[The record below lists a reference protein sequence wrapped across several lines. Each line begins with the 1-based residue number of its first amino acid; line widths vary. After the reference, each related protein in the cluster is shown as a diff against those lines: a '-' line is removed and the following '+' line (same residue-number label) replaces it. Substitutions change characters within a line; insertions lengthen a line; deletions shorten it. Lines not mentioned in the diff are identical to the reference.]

1 MKPNKEQLAAIAYH
15 KGPSLII
22 AGAGTGKTFVI
33 TNKIVSLINKKK
45 VSPQHI
51 VALTFTEKAA
61 YEMEQR
67 VDELL
72 PYGFY
77 QLWIMTFHAFAESL
91 LQEYGIHIGIA
102 PSFRIITDVDVVAL
116 FRARL
121 GTMKLTYF
129 HSTGNPHGFISSAL
143 THFSRLRDEGIS
155 VAQYKE
161 YVAGRLTPDNEEAKQ
176 EAQVASELAYMYG
189 EYEILKREKNVLDF
203 SDLTYYLVE
212 LLRNKPAILK
222 QVRERFRYGFV
233 DEFQDTN
240 IIQYELMKLLF
251 PPSSNPKLT
260 VIGDDNQS
268 IYKFRGASISNIL
281 NFQHDYRRA
290 KRFVLNHNYR
300 SYQPILDAS
309 YAMIQHNNPDTL
321 EATLGISKKL
331 ISTRTDPQHATEAEV
346 LYAPHGQAEAEKV
359 VDIIKHLVADKGYAY
374 GDMALL
380 VRAHDHAK
388 LFMQAFEQARIP
400 FQTVGPGLL
409 YYRNEIRDLIALLR
423 FLENPL
429 DSISLYR
436 ILSMDV
442 MAFSHK
448 DTLYLMNFAKKT
460 GRSLFE
466 AMDAS
471 RALSQGEISP
481 ELENMKRY
489 APLFDSAA
497 KANVLKAQALLLAL
511 LEDSRTHSVT
521 QVVYDFLDKSGYL
534 KLLTNINSTEDQR
547 RLDNITRFYKQL
559 KALES
564 EGIEPTVRDAIT
576 HIDLSLELGDSPTAG
591 GTSESGAE
599 NAVTI
604 ATIHGA
610 KGLEFPVV
618 FLANMVSDRF
628 PSRNRKETLPI
639 PEALIRETLP
649 TGDAHMQEERR
660 LCYVGMT
667 RAKDRL
673 YMSFAHYYGS
683 GKRKKKPSPFIAEA
697 LGEKTLQKYL
707 SKLKETESQLSIFD
721 MGVTPGER
729 NEMVV
734 DDVKKYGIVRYSY
747 SQIDTYTT
755 CPLQYR
761 YRYMLRIPEPDAP
774 ALSFGS
780 SVHRALE
787 LFYQQVRDEGTGTK
801 EELLRSFEQSFIP
814 VGYSSRDE
822 RLKAKEHGKEI
833 LSRYYDTF
841 HAEHGEQ
848 VVLERMFSLTLAAAN
863 EGKRYVISGKIDRID
878 KKGEMYEV
886 IDYKT
891 GKMPTESKLRKSL
904 QLGLYTLAVMDKQ
917 FLDVVQNRI
926 VLTYYYLDANKKF
939 SIEASKRDLNE
950 VMEEV
955 VHTLATLETG
965 NFHPQKGVHC
975 DWCSF
980 KPICPAWEIP

>member
-33 TNKIVSLINKKK
+33 TNKIVSLINAKK
-45 VSPQHI
+45 VLPQQI

-77 QLWIMTFHAFAESL
+77 QLWIMTFHSFAESL
-91 LQEYGIHIGIA
+91 LQEYGIHMGIA
-102 PSFRIITDVDVVAL
+102 PSFRVITDVDAVSL
-116 FRARL
+116 FRTRL
-121 GTMKLTYF
+121 GSMKLTYF

-155 VAQYKE
+155 VAQYKA
-161 YVAGRLTPDNEEAKQ
+161 YVESLKPENEEEKQ
-176 EAQVASELAYMYG
+176 EAQAATELAYMYG
-189 EYEILKREKNVLDF
+189 EYETLKREKNVLDF

-212 LLRNKPAILK
+212 LLRNKPSILK

-251 PPSSNPKLT
+251 PPSKNPQLT

-281 NFQHDYRRA
+281 NFQHDYRDA
-290 KRFVLNHNYR
+290 KQFILNHNYR
-300 SYQPILDAS
+300 SHQPILDAS

-331 ISTRTDPQHATEAEV
+331 ITTRTDTQNATEVEV
-346 LYAPHGQAEAEKV
+346 LYATHGQAEAEKV
-359 VDIIKHLVADKGYAY
+359 VDTIKHLVADNGYVY

-388 LFMQAFEQARIP
+388 LFMQAFEQAHIP

-442 MAFSHK
+442 MSFSHK

-471 RALSQGEISP
+471 RALSQGELSP

-489 APLFDSAA
+489 APLFNAA
-497 KANVLKAQALLLAL
+497 TKAKVERAQALLLTL

-534 KLLTNINSTEDQR
+534 KLLTTIESTEDQR

-576 HIDLSLELGDSPTAG
+576 HIDLSLELGDSPTSG
-591 GTSESGAE
+591 VSESGVE

-604 ATIHGA
+604 ATIHGS
-610 KGLEFPVV
+610 KGLEFNIV

-628 PSRNRKETLPI
+628 PSRNRKEALPI

-649 TGDAHMQEERR
+649 SGDAHMQEERR

-673 YMSFAHYYGS
+673 YLSFSHYYGS
-683 GKRKKKPSPFIAEA
+683 GKRKKKPSPFIVEA
-697 LGEKTLQKYL
+697 IGEKKLQNYL
-707 SKLKETESQLSIFD
+707 GKLEESESQLSIFD
-721 MGVTPGER
+721 MGVAPGER

-780 SVHRALE
+780 SIHRALE
-787 LFYQQVRDEGTGTK
+787 LFYQHIRDGGTDSK
-801 EELLRSFEQSFIP
+801 EQLLSSFEHSFIP

-833 LSRYYDTF
+833 LARYYDTF
-841 HAEHGEQ
+841 HAEHGEP
-848 VVLERMFSLTLAAAN
+848 VVLERMFSLTLASN
-863 EGKRYVISGKIDRID
+863 TKGKRYVISGKIDRID
-878 KKGEMYEV
+878 KKGDIYEV
-886 IDYKT
+886 VDYKT
-891 GKMPTESKLRKSL
+891 GKMPIESKLKKSL
-904 QLGLYTLAVMDKQ
+904 QLGLYALAVMDKQ
-917 FLDVVQNRI
+917 FLGIAQNRI
-926 VLTYYYLDANKKF
+926 ILTYYYLDANKKF
-939 SIEASKRDLNE
+939 SIEASKRDLDE
-950 VMEEV
+950 VTEEV
-955 VHTLATLETG
+955 VDTLATLETG
-965 NFHPQKGVHC
+965 NFPPQKGVHC

>member
-33 TNKIVSLINKKK
+33 TNKIVSLITQQK
-45 VSPQHI
+45 VLPQQI

-77 QLWIMTFHAFAESL
+77 QLWIMTFHSFAESL

-102 PSFRIITDVDVVAL
+102 PSFRIITDVDAVSL

-121 GTMKLTYF
+121 GTMKLSYF

-143 THFSRLRDEGIS
+143 THFSRLRDEGVS

-161 YVAGRLTPDNEEAKQ
+161 YVAGLAPDDEEAKQ
-176 EAQVASELAYMYG
+176 EAQAAAELAYMYG
-189 EYEILKREKNVLDF
+189 EYETLKREKNVLDF

-212 LLRNKPAILK
+212 LLRTKPAILK

-251 PPSSNPKLT
+251 PPSKNPQLT

-281 NFQHDYRRA
+281 NFQHDYSHA
-290 KRFVLNHNYR
+290 KQFVLNHNYR

-321 EATLGISKKL
+321 ESTLGINKKL
-331 ISTRTDPQHATEAEV
+331 VSTRTDTKLATDVEV
-346 LYAPHGQAEAEKV
+346 LYAPHGQAETEKV
-359 VDIIKHLVADKGYAY
+359 VDTIKHLVADKGYTY
-374 GDMALL
+374 GDIALL

-388 LFMQAFEQARIP
+388 LFMQAFEQVRIP

-409 YYRNEIRDLIALLR
+409 YYRNEVRDLIALLR

-442 MAFSHK
+442 MAFTHK

-471 RALSQGEISP
+471 RALAQGEISP

-489 APLFDSAA
+489 APLFDAA
-497 KANVLKAQALLLAL
+497 TKAKVLKAQALLLEL

-534 KLLTNINSTEDQR
+534 KLLTTINSTEEQR

-564 EGIEPTVRDAIT
+564 EGIEPTVHDAIT

-591 GTSESGAE
+591 VSESLME

-628 PSRNRKETLPI
+628 PSRNRKEALPI

-673 YMSFAHYYGS
+673 YLSFAHYYGS

-697 LGEKTLQKYL
+697 LGDKTLQNYL
-707 SKLKETESQLSIFD
+707 GKLEESESQLSIFD

-729 NEMVV
+729 TEMVI

-747 SQIDTYTT
+747 SQIDTYET

-787 LFYQQVRDEGTGTK
+787 LFYQQVRDTAVDTK
-801 EELLRSFEQSFIP
+801 DELLRCFEQSFIP
-814 VGYSSRDE
+814 VGYSNRDE

-833 LSRYYDTF
+833 LTRYYDTF
-841 HAEHGEQ
+841 HAEHGDPI
-848 VVLERMFSLTLAAAN
+848 VLERMFSLTVASADT
-863 EGKRYVISGKIDRID
+863 GKRYMISGKIDRID
-878 KKGEMYEV
+878 KKGDVYEV

-891 GKMPTESKLRKSL
+891 GKMPIESKLKKSL
-904 QLGLYTLAVMDKQ
+904 QLGLYALAVMDKQ
-917 FLDVVQNRI
+917 FLGVPQNKI

-939 SIEASKRDLNE
+939 SIEAHTRDLNE
-950 VMEEV
+950 VTEKV
-955 VHTLATLETG
+955 LDTLITLETG
-965 NFHPQKGVHC
+965 NFPPQKGVHC